1 MFEFTPESDAFIWSD
16 SKRKEIDKRNKDA
29 TKLDLPNHYM
39 MQAMQSN
46 ETLDKILPDIDT
58 STITPEQLE
67 NARYYFSIVGDEEEL
82 KFNLEQQP
90 EVVKQWEN
98 DFDYVSRN
106 LDQAVDIAKDSL
118 PDVGIS
124 FWDAQNMTSK
134 DYTLFASPETRYAIN
149 RKNLDNFLKTTLQ
162 GDPNITDDRLLREV
176 LRDDLVTGNMFL
188 ELGGRFK
195 DIARFF
201 EGARVALRVTA
212 SDFFSA
218 IGQSNGDFSK
228 FKNYW
233 NQSRPK
239 REQLKTTIE
248 ELKKDEGWLTA
259 QHLAFNDWIKDKYV
273 EKHGEE
279 AYDLNAANLTLNPQQ
294 VKDIFDYTFQQVR
307 IS

>member
-1 MFEFTPESDAFIWSD
+1 MAKFINPVVPDSPITSMFGDADQPRDLKNYITGKVLGDSNSIISTVSNMFEFTPESDAFIWSD

-149 RKNLDNFLKTTLQ
+149 RKNLDNF
-162 GDPNITDDRLLREV
+162 
-176 LRDDLVTGNMFL
+176 F
-188 ELGGRFK
+188 
-195 DIARFF
+195 
-201 EGARVALRVTA
+201 
-212 SDFFSA
+212 
-218 IGQSNGDFSK
+218 
-228 FKNYW
+228 Y
-233 NQSRPK
+233 
-239 REQLKTTIE
+239 
-248 ELKKDEGWLTA
+248 
-259 QHLAFNDWIKDKYV
+259 
-273 EKHGEE
+273 
-279 AYDLNAANLTLNPQQ
+279 
-294 VKDIFDYTFQQVR
+294 
-307 IS
+307 